1 MFYKSIAS
9 EGKLVFRR
17 AWDARA
23 SSQSGRLDLLG
34 RPMPK
39 LDEDEEPGFQES
51 VIPSVGKR
59 TAREAHR
66 RYRQRRRRFDP
77 LRTLQ
82 TPARLFGQA
91 GSFNNDLPSS
101 RSSAEGKLSFD
112 CK

>member
-1 MFYKSIAS
+1 MFNKSIAS

-77 LRTLQ
+77 FLPFEIG
-82 TPARLFGQA
+82 PANER
-91 GSFNNDLPSS
+91 
-101 RSSAEGKLSFD
+101 
-112 CK
+112 

>member
-1 MFYKSIAS
+1 MFNKSIAS

-77 LRTLQ
+77 ELPFKIGPMNGRE
-82 TPARLFGQA
+82 AEKAAFG
-91 GSFNNDLPSS
+91 
-101 RSSAEGKLSFD
+101 
-112 CK
+112 

>member
-1 MFYKSIAS
+1 MFNKSIAS

-77 LRTLQ
+77 ERAFRISLVRAESTRKRPVDV
-82 TPARLFGQA
+82 TRASPSTRAC
-91 GSFNNDLPSS
+91 GSF
-101 RSSAEGKLSFD
+101 RA
-112 CK
+112 